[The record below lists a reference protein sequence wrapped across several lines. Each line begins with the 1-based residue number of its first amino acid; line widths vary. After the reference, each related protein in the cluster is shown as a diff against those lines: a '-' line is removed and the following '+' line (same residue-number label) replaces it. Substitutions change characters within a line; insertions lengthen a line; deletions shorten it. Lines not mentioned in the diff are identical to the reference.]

1 MKRQEALLKAVAKK
15 ISLVGGRRDYRGDG
29 SDDKTLAGADG
40 QRRLLRL
47 GGPAQ
52 GPAQ

>member
-1 MKRQEALLKAVAKK
+1 MKRQDVLLKAMAMK
-15 ISLVGGRRDYRGDG
+15 ISLVGGCRDHRGDG

-52 GPAQ
+52 GLAQ